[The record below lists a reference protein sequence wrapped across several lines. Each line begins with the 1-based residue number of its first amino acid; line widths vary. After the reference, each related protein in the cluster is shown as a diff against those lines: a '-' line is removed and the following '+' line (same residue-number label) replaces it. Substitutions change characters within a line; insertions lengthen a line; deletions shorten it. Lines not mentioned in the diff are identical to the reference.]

1 MKFRA
6 VVLAAG
12 IMLATLS
19 PAYAFV
25 AIGSAVISAFL
36 AVGAGALLPTV
47 GAAAI
52 GLATVGIAVT
62 AAQVA
67 LQAALFGR
75 QPSVDPNEIKNTT
88 QGKEGPGRYAFG
100 RVRLAGTV
108 AFGNTAGYDIYR
120 LLLHCFGPLSAI
132 EEYFYDKL
140 SITVDPDGAV
150 TSPPW
155 ARSGGSNLYLK
166 TKLGDGSET
175 AWPELVGDFPSLWTA
190 DHRVRGIAQ
199 TLIRAI
205 NPGTGSDRFLRLFQG
220 GIKSVEITARVGEF
234 YDPRDS
240 STEWSINGVL
250 HVLHWWRRLPG
261 MRDTHIDF
269 DAIEPVVTQGE
280 ALVPTLMGTAP
291 RCQLSGGWEG
301 PLTYDIVE
309 DMLESAGLEVRETGE
324 GKETLAFIEDWPEP
338 EITFL
343 NRHIIDRFPQAGPEG
358 AKRPNVCKLR
368 YFSPERGF
376 EMAEIDLTDA
386 PWARVQ
392 HEIDVY
398 GEQEF
403 PVDLIFCCNA
413 SQAQR
418 IARRLFLMARADFGV
433 IKTTMAGIAAW
444 GKRTALI
451 EIPDVGEDGA
461 SIMVRARTQP
471 VRVDDNEGECEIAFH
486 IIPDELSV
494 EWDPETMEV
503 PAPPILP
510 EFQYESD
517 LDTPEVLDATLVQYP
532 SGAYELRV
540 QYTHPS
546 GGSTAEASYRTYE
559 GGLPGLWQGMTEWD
573 DFEAGGGGPLEPDR
587 PASVWFARASVNA
600 LGKDTDLRVR
610 WFNGDGD
617 ASYFSDPEELRPA
630 NIDNTK
636 PNPPAVY
643 GSPLQPQYF
652 GTKDIQVVQFV
663 VQKRERVIT
672 GGVWGPWEDL
682 ASNDQV
688 RPGEDVTVIAPPVE
702 NPDLEERRYFAVTSN
717 GTRSDPYY
725 P

>member
-140 SITVDPDGAV
+140 SVTVDPDGAV

-166 TKLGDGSET
+166 TKVGNGSET

-199 TLIRAI
+199 TLIEAI

-234 YDPRDS
+234 YDPRDN

-269 DAIEPVVTQGE
+269 DAIEPVVSQGE
-280 ALVPTLMGTAP
+280 ALVPTLTGTAP

-301 PLTYDIVE
+301 PLTFDIVE
-309 DMLESAGLEVRETGE
+309 DMLESAGLEVRATGD
-324 GKETLAFIEDWPEP
+324 GKEALAFIEDWPEP

-376 EMAEIDLTDA
+376 EMAEIDLTGA

-398 GEQEF
+398 GEPEF
-403 PVDLIFCCNA
+403 PVDLIFCCDA

-418 IARRLFLMARADFGV
+418 IARRLFLMARTDFGV
-433 IKTTMAGIAAW
+433 IKTTMAGVAAW

-451 EIPDVGEDGA
+451 EIPDIGEDGA
-461 SIMVRARTQP
+461 SIVVRARTQP
-471 VRVDDNEGECEIAFH
+471 VRVDDSAGECEIAFH
-486 IIPDELSV
+486 IIPDALSIP
-494 EWDPETMEV
+494 WDPETMEV
-503 PAPPILP
+503 PAPPVLP
-510 EFQYESD
+510 EFQIESD
-517 LDTPEVLDATLVQYP
+517 LDKPSVASTAVVQYP
-532 SGAYELRV
+532 GGAYETRMRFSSV
-540 QYTHPS
+540 A
-546 GGSTAEASYRTYE
+546 GGSTAEANYRTYT
-559 GGLPGLWQGMTEWD
+559 GGLPDTWQGMTEYSANGQ
-573 DFEAGGGGPLEPDR
+573 FAYEA
-587 PASVWFARASVNA
+587 ANTI
-600 LGKDTDLRVR
+600 GKETEFRVR
-610 WFNGDGD
+610 WFNGDGE
-617 ASYFSDPEELRPA
+617 ASYFSDVVNVPDMQ
-630 NIDNTK
+630 IDNSV
-636 PNPPAVY
+636 PAEPYLDV
-643 GSPLQPQYF
+643 
-652 GTKDIQVVQFV
+652 QVTNNGVGDYTFEVVAYSTAMNAVRFV
-663 VQKRERVIT
+663 
-672 GGVWGPWEDL
+672 L
-682 ASNDQV
+682 ASNQPEITPGYDGDT
-688 RPGEDVTVIAPPVE
+688 RPGLGYTADGTISNGPAAITVTITATV
-702 NPDLEERRYFAVTSN
+702 YTSN
-717 GTRSDPYY
+717 GTPSPVATFTYVIPQDPNTN